1 MRSELYSSLSGE
13 FHVEE
18 MEKIFNSSE
27 WYCQFIEDKNNRV
40 LGFIELSSRNVV
52 DGCLSSPVA
61 YIEGL
66 YLKSEFR
73 GKGLGKEIINIIL
86 SWCREKDFSELA
98 TDTEQNNSK
107 AQEFF
112 QAVGFQETYRVVEFR
127 IEVNKT

>member
-1 MRSELYSSLSGE
+1 MRSVLYSSLSDE
-13 FHVEE
+13 FHKEE

-27 WYCQFIEDKNNRV
+27 WYCQFIEDKNNYV

-61 YIEGL
+61 YLEGL

-73 GKGLGKEIINIIL
+73 GKGLGKKIINIIIN
-86 SWCREKDFSELA
+86 WCREKGFSELA
-98 TDTEQNNSK
+98 TDTELNNSE

-112 QAVGFQETYRVVEFR
+112 QAVGFQETYRIVEFR
-127 IEVNKT
+127 IEVNKK